1 MLRET
6 RKNELKEK
14 LFRTAVEL
22 FREKGYENVTVDE
35 ITSACGVAKGTFF
48 NHFAKKDHI
57 LLYLGRS
64 QVERMEEEVA
74 KGLRQLSDPKE
85 RVRLL
90 FRSLLSRYE
99 NEGHLLRVVMAETV
113 KSALLLSEEE
123 KLAGEL
129 RTVVASLLE
138 EAEAD
143 GRLTK
148 RFSLPVIAS
157 ALCALYFQALMMTAS
172 GDKGAQKLLDE
183 QLDAVWDGFGGA
195 GHADGGTRP

>member
-1 MLRET
+1 MLREA

-48 NHFAKKDHI
+48 NHFAKKDHV

-64 QVERMEEEVA
+64 QVERMEEIA
-74 KGLRQLSDPKE
+74 IKLRQISDPKE
-85 RVRLL
+85 RVRSL

-113 KSALLLSEEE
+113 RSALLLSEEE

-129 RTVVASLLE
+129 RKVLAELLE
-138 EAEAD
+138 EAAED

-148 RFSLPVIAS
+148 RFGLPVLAS
-157 ALCALYFQALMMTAS
+157 ALCALYFQAMMMTAS
-172 GDKGAQKLLDE
+172 GDKEAQKLLDE

-195 GHADGGTRP
+195 ERTDGGTRP